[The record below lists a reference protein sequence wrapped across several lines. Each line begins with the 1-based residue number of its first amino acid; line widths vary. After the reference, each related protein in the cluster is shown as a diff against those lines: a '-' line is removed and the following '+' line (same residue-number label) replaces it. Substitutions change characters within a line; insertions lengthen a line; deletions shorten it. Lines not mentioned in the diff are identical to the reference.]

1 MPLAP
6 GSRLGPYEI
15 VSPLGAGGMGEV
27 YRARDPRLGRDVA
40 IKVLPASYAGDA
52 DRLRRFEQ
60 EARAAG
66 ALNHPNVLS
75 IHDIGIHEGA
85 PFVVSELLEGETLRD
100 RIQSGDLT
108 PRRAVEIAVQMA
120 RGLAA
125 AHARGIVHRDLKP
138 ENLFLTRDGH
148 AKILDFGLAKL
159 LQPEA
164 GGAPL
169 TSLPTT
175 PAGTHPGV
183 VMGTTGY
190 MSPEQVRG
198 AEADHR
204 SDIFSFGVVLHE
216 MLSGAPPFKR
226 DTAVETMSAILKEE
240 PPELSGAS
248 RPIAPALDAVVR
260 HCLEKRPEDRFQSAR
275 DLAFNLESSSGSET
289 STALRAAEPVRA
301 GRWRAAAL
309 LSTGLALGA
318 AAGAAISSWW
328 ARTPETAPPT
338 LSYVSYS
345 GRDIDPT
352 ASPDGKLLA
361 FSSDRDGRARIW
373 LKQLPGGGEVALTAG
388 IDTFPRFSPDG
399 STILFARAEGGRTIL
414 YKVPIVGGEPRKV
427 LDDAIEGSWSPD
439 GRQIVYVKTRRVEDT
454 VHYAVGVARADGGD
468 AREIADVAGFVLL
481 APRWSPDGRTIAVT
495 RAGTQNAP
503 NSVFLVGADGQ
514 GARTLPP
521 PPPAGE
527 ISTVSW
533 SGEGDTI
540 LYAVRDSIVAGGAR
554 GGVSR
559 IVRQETRSGKS
570 RILMSLPT
578 WIPQVEVAGP
588 GRLLLGV
595 VAVRMNLVEIPIG
608 GKTPLAQERFLTH
621 GNCIDRQPA
630 YSPDGEWIVFSSSR
644 DGNLD
649 LWMVSRSTAALK
661 RLTDDAADD
670 WDPGFTPD
678 GKSILWSSNRSGH
691 FEIWISEVDGTGAR
705 QLTQDGEDA
714 ENPVSTPDGKW
725 IVYSSSNPA
734 QAGIWKIRPDGT
746 GATRVVPGNFG
757 IPEISPDGRY
767 VAYRITTTV
776 SGRVYVSSLEDGS
789 PAMEPLNVP
798 GLFFSGRSRWM
809 PDGKRLT
816 FVGQDP
822 AGAWG
827 VYQQDF
833 IPHRDTISTRRP
845 LAGFDPEYVAES
857 YGISPDGSRLTM
869 ARSETL
875 SSLMMAEGLPGVT
888 FPQRQAR

>member
-1 MPLAP
+1 
-6 GSRLGPYEI
+6 
-15 VSPLGAGGMGEV
+15 MGEV
-27 YRARDPRLGRDVA
+27 YRARDARLARDVA
-40 IKVLPASYAGDA
+40 IKVLPASYAGDP

-66 ALNHPNVLS
+66 GLNHPNVLS

-108 PRRAVEIAVQMA
+108 PRRAVEIAVQVA

-159 LQPEA
+159 LQPESE
-164 GGAPL
+164 GAPL

-204 SDIFSFGVVLHE
+204 TDIFSFGAVLHE
-216 MLSGAPPFKR
+216 MLSGAPPFRR
-226 DTAVETMSAILKEE
+226 DTAVETMSAILKED
-240 PPELSGAS
+240 PPELS
-248 RPIAPALDAVVR
+248 APARAISPALATVVH

-275 DLAFNLESSSGSET
+275 DLAFSLDSLAGSGT
-289 STALRAAEPVRA
+289 SPAIRAADTAASRVS
-301 GRWRAAAL
+301 WRTPILLLAAL
-309 LSTGLALGA
+309 SLGALLGA
-318 AAGAAISSWW
+318 AVSSWW
-328 ARTPETAPPT
+328 SRAPETAPPT

-352 ASPDGKLLA
+352 ASRDGKLLA
-361 FSSDRDGRARIW
+361 FSSDRDGKARIW
-373 LKQLPGGGEVALTAG
+373 LKQLPGGGEVALTTG
-388 IDTFPRFSPDG
+388 SDTRPRFSPDG
-399 STILFARAEGGRTIL
+399 STILFSRDEGGRNAL

-427 LDDAIEGSWSPD
+427 LDDAIEGDWSPD
-439 GRQIVYVKTRRVEDT
+439 GKQIVYLSTRRVENT
-454 VHYAVGVARADGGD
+454 IHFALGIARADGGET
-468 AREIADVAGFVLL
+468 REVSDVAGFVLL
-481 APRWSPDGRTIAVT
+481 GPRWSPDGSTLAST
-495 RAGTQNAP
+495 QAGTQNAA
-503 NSVFLVGADGQ
+503 NSVFLVGVDGK
-514 GARTLPP
+514 GARSISP

-527 ISTVSW
+527 ISTLSW
-533 SGEGDTI
+533 SGEGDVI
-540 LYAVRDSIVAGGAR
+540 LYGVRDSIVAGGAR

-559 IVRQETRSGKS
+559 IVRQETRTGKS

-588 GRLLLGV
+588 GRLLLGA

-608 GKTPLAQERFLTH
+608 GKAPLAQEKFLTH

-630 YSPDGEWIVFSSSR
+630 YSPDGEWVVFSSSR

-649 LWMVSRSTAALK
+649 LWLVSRSTAALK
-661 RLTDDAADD
+661 RITDDAADD

-678 GKSILWSSNRSGH
+678 GRRILWSSNRSGH
-691 FEIWISEVDGTGAR
+691 FEIWISELDGTGAR

-734 QAGIWKIRPDGT
+734 KAGIWKIRPDGT
-746 GATRVVPGNFG
+746 AATRVVKGNFG

-776 SGRVYVSSLEDGS
+776 SGRVYVSNLEDGS
-789 PAMEPLNVP
+789 PAMEAFEAP
-798 GLFFSGRSRWM
+798 GLFYSGRSRWM

-816 FVGQDP
+816 YVGQDD

-827 VYQQDF
+827 IFAQDF
-833 IPHRDTISTRRP
+833 VPHRDTVSTRRP
-845 LAGFDPEYVAES
+845 LAGFNAEYISES
-857 YGISPDGSRLTM
+857 FGISPDGAFLTV
-869 ARSETL
+869 ARSEAL

-888 FPQRQAR
+888 VPQRSGR